1 MRKQT
6 QGGWTLIELMVVVAI
21 IGILASIA
29 LPSYTS
35 YIQKARRSEAFTQ
48 ISKVQQLQEK
58 YRANHNSYATLTQL
72 GLTSG
77 SQTTYNTENGY
88 YRIQILSGVGSN
100 GYVLQAI
107 ALSTQT
113 KDTGCTTIE
122 LMINNA
128 NEIRTP
134 SKCWS
139 K

>member
-1 MRKQT
+1 MKNSRKN
-6 QGGWTLIELMVVVAI
+6 GWTLIELMIVVAI
-21 IGILASIA
+21 IGILAAVA
-29 LPSYTS
+29 LPSYNAYVTKS
-35 YIQKARRSEAFTQ
+35 RRTEAIVQ

-58 YRANHNSYATLTQL
+58 YRANNTSYATLQQL

-77 SQTTYNTENGY
+77 SQTAYNTENGY

-100 GYVLQAI
+100 GYVVQAI
-107 ALSTQT
+107 ALSSQT

-122 LMINNA
+122 LMINNG

-134 SKCWS
+134 TKCWS